1 MEKLVSLVM
10 GSRSD
15 WRVMEVASSVLLRL
29 EVPFESRVVSAHRTP
44 HRLVAYGE
52 EARARGIQVIIAAA
66 GGAAHLAGM
75 MAALTPLP
83 VLGVPIKTDF
93 CDGMDSLLSMVQM
106 PKGIPVGTL
115 AVGEWGA
122 HNAALLA
129 VEIVALNDEHLAK
142 RYDEWRAQQT
152 NDVPLLPHD

>member
-15 WRVMEVASSVLLRL
+15 WRVMEVASSVLVRL

-44 HRLVAYGE
+44 HRLVSYGE

-122 HNAALLA
+122 YNAALLA
-129 VEIVALNDEHLAK
+129 VAIVSLGDEQLAK
-142 RYDEWRAQQT
+142 RYDEWRKQQT
-152 NDVPLLPHD
+152 DSVPLLPHE